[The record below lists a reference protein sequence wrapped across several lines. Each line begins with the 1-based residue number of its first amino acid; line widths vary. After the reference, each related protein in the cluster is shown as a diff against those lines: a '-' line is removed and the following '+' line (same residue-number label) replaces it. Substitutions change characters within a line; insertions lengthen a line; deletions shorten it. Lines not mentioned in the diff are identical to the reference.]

1 MAQPSVPNVIK
12 LMRLAFAV
20 LGVIVPPVA
29 VAWAYKIWFRSPRGK
44 VPKREIAWGGQARKI
59 LIYSQFGRVM
69 TYHWGDGDRPRV
81 FLVHGWSGR
90 GLQLGAFAGPL
101 VEAGYSVTSFDAP
114 GHGESDGHATSIF
127 QIAEVLRQIVL
138 EAKQPHAIIAHS
150 FGCMVSAYAL
160 RNYQLGIHKL
170 VAISSP
176 TIPQYLIEGF
186 VETFQFN
193 SRVTDGFIAEL
204 KKEFGTDVFER
215 ISADKNLEDWSGEL
229 LVIHDKDDAIVHWQH
244 GEQLAQACKQG
255 TTLYTHSLGHRRIL
269 GDREVISASVNFI
282 SHPIAQD

>member
-1 MAQPSVPNVIK
+1 MAHPIVPPMIK

-20 LGVIVPPVA
+20 LGVMAPPVA
-29 VAWAYKIWFRSPRGK
+29 VAWAYKIWFRSPRYK
-44 VPKREIAWGGQARKI
+44 VPKREIAWGGRARQI
-59 LIYSQFGRVM
+59 RIYSQFGRVM
-69 TYHWGDGDRPRV
+69 TYHWGDGDTPRV

-90 GLQLGAFAGPL
+90 GLQLGAFAAPL

-114 GHGESDGHATSIF
+114 GHGQSDGHATSIF

-150 FGCMVSAYAL
+150 YGCMVSAYAL

-176 TIPQYLIEGF
+176 TTPQYLIEGF

-204 KKEFGTDVFER
+204 KMEFGEDVLER
-215 ISADKNLEDWSGEL
+215 ISADKNLEDWSGKL

-244 GEQLAQACKQG
+244 GEQLAQACRQSK
-255 TTLYTHSLGHRRIL
+255 TLYTSSLGHRSIL
-269 GDREVISASVNFI
+269 GNPGVISASINFI
-282 SHPIAQD
+282 RGNDND